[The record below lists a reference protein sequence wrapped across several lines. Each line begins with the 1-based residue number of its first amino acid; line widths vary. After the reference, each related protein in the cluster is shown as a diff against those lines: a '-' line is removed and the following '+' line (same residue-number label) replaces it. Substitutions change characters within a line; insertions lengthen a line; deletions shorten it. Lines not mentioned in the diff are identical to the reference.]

1 MVCPLE
7 DAFYF
12 LVPRI
17 SACGRFGCTCTC
29 TVYLDSCSLL
39 HHHNKVCQATDKVT
53 VNCLDI
59 SIQSANFTSGGSSKL
74 IN

>member
-1 MVCPLE
+1 MEGL
-7 DAFYF
+7 AI
-12 LVPRI
+12 LVH
-17 SACGRFGCTCTC
+17 TC

-39 HHHNKVCQATDKVT
+39 YNHNKVCQATDKVT

-74 IN
+74 IKINFSIN